1 MALMEVIES
10 VNNSESEMIERFP
23 ADGGGEIKWG
33 AQLTVRDSQWA
44 VLYRDGKALE
54 AFDAGRHVLTTQN
67 IPVLTKFVTQFGY
80 GEDSPFRADVVF
92 VSKRLF
98 PNIKWGTTEPI
109 VFRDPE
115 LKMIRLRSYG
125 TQSIRVKDP
134 LIFLNNLVGT
144 QGYYTTRKISD
155 YLRHIVTSK
164 LAEVIASVGKSIF
177 DLPAQYGLISSM
189 VKTESVDIY
198 DNLGL
203 ELVDYII
210 NAINPPKQVQEI
222 MDKKTSMAVI
232 SDMKKYMQYQ
242 TATAIGDAA
251 SNPDGKASDG
261 VGLGAGLGLG
271 MILPSSIMQSFNQ
284 SMDQP
289 AQTAGVSGSENPIAN
304 KLVSL
309 KSLLEQELITKE
321 EFDLKRDQIIKEL

>member
-10 VNNSESEMIERFP
+10 INNSETEMVERFP

-33 AQLTVRDSQWA
+33 AQLTVRDSQWG
-44 VLYRDGKALE
+44 VLFRDGKALE

-92 VSKRLF
+92 ISKRLF
-98 PNIKWGTTEPI
+98 PNLKWGTTDPI
-109 VFRDPE
+109 VFKDPE
-115 LKMIRLRSYG
+115 LQMIRLRSYG

-144 QGYYTTRKISD
+144 QGYFSTDKISD
-155 YLRHIVTSK
+155 YLKHIVTSK
-164 LAEVIASVGKSIF
+164 LAEAISSTGKSVF
-177 DLPAQYGLISSM
+177 ELPSQYGLLASI

-222 MDKKTSMAVI
+222 IDQKTSMAVI
-232 SDMKKYMQYQ
+232 SDMDKYMKYQ

-251 SNPDGKASDG
+251 NNPGGAASDG

-271 MILPSSIMQSFNQ
+271 MILPSSIMQSFDQ
-284 SMDQP
+284 SMGQG
-289 AQTAGVSGSENPIAN
+289 AATSSSEGSIAD
-304 KLVSL
+304 KLANL
-309 KSLLEQELITKE
+309 KSLYEQELITEE
-321 EFDLKRDQIIKEL
+321 EFNQKRDKIISEL

>member
-1 MALMEVIES
+1 MLLVKS
-10 VNNSESEMIERFP
+10 
-23 ADGGGEIKWG
+23 
-33 AQLTVRDSQWA
+33 
-44 VLYRDGKALE
+44 
-54 AFDAGRHVLTTQN
+54 
-67 IPVLTKFVTQFGY
+67 
-80 GEDSPFRADVVF
+80 
-92 VSKRLF
+92 
-98 PNIKWGTTEPI
+98 
-109 VFRDPE
+109 
-115 LKMIRLRSYG
+115 G

-164 LAEVIASVGKSIF
+164 LAEVIASIGKSIF
-177 DLPAQYGLISSM
+177 ELPTQYGLISSM

-222 MDKKTSMAVI
+222 MDKKTSMEVI
-232 SDMKKYMQYQ
+232 SDMGKYMQYQ

-251 SNPDGKASDG
+251 SNPGGKASDG

-289 AQTAGVSGSENPIAN
+289 AGGSGSENSIAN
-304 KLVSL
+304 KLASL

-321 EFDLKRDQIIKEL
+321 EFDQKRDQIIKEL

>member
-10 VNNSESEMIERFP
+10 VNNYESQMIERFP
-23 ADGGGEIKWG
+23 EEGGGEIKWG
-33 AQLTVRDSQWA
+33 AQLTVRDSQWG

-54 AFDAGRHVLTTQN
+54 VFDAGRYVLTTQN
-67 IPVLTKFVTQFGY
+67 IPILTKFVTQFGY
-80 GEDSPFRADVVF
+80 GPDSPFRADVVF

-98 PNIKWGTTEPI
+98 PNLKWGTSEPI

-115 LKMIRLRSYG
+115 LQMIRLRAYG
-125 TQSIRVKDP
+125 TQSIRVKEP
-134 LIFLNNLVGT
+134 LIFLNNLVGM
-144 QGYYTTRKISD
+144 QGYYTTESITD
-155 YLRHIVTSK
+155 YLKHVVTSK
-164 LAEVIASVGKSIF
+164 LAEVISNNGKSVF
-177 DLPAQYGLISSM
+177 DLAGQYSLFSSL

-203 ELVDYII
+203 EIVDYII

-232 SDMKKYMQYQ
+232 SDMNKYMQYQ

-251 SNPDGKASDG
+251 SNPGGKASDG

-284 SMDQP
+284 SMGQP
-289 AQTAGVSGSENPIAN
+289 AQTAGVSSSENSIAN

-321 EFDLKRDQIIKEL
+321 EFEQKRDQIIKEL